1 MGGKMIYIIKETY
14 EEKVKGV
21 EISCQ
26 DIQNLPIL
34 STKKR
39 KTMQQREKFS
49 PSSAVRSQSQ

>member
-39 KTMQQREKFS
+39 KTMQQRENLYHH
-49 PSSAVRSQSQ
+49 RS